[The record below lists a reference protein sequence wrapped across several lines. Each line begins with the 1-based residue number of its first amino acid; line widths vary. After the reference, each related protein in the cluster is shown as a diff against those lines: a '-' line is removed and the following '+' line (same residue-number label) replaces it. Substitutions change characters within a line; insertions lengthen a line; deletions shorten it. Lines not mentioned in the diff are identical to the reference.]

1 MSDPL
6 IADLKDQ
13 LAPLGDVAVRK
24 TFGELAVYI
33 DKCMTG
39 LILDG
44 ELYLKTDAATIG
56 DYEDRKA
63 FTYEMGDKVVTTAF
77 RQVPDSA
84 YDDPA
89 EMLRRAAAAFEIA
102 GRSKKKK

>member
-1 MSDPL
+1 MSDAL
-6 IADLKDQ
+6 IADLKAQ
-13 LAPLGDVAVRK
+13 LAPLGEVGVRK

-44 ELYLKTDAATIG
+44 ELYLKTDAATVG
-56 DYEDRKA
+56 EYADRKA

-102 GRSKKKK
+102 GRGKKKK